1 MRRLAVAL
9 LITGLGLT
17 TSRVARACPGCS
29 NPNLPTARAGNFALL
44 PGEISVALNL
54 TGTTMRV
61 VHSEYCPDIGPI
73 CGRRAE
79 PPQLHDQRF
88 YIGEL
93 RPVAGIGITKLFAV
107 EVQAPIRLLKTTIVF
122 RRLDGSP
129 FEPDYANIHHRNETL
144 FGIAD
149 PWILGRAT
157 WSVDH
162 FIVTGRGGVGVP
174 LGSTEEDPFAR
185 GRAGLSHQH
194 IQFGTGT
201 FYPVLAVD
209 AGVRLG
215 DFGLSAYAQTLLFL
229 TDNKYG
235 YQAGNRYVGG
245 FSGDM
250 ELLPRLRG
258 GVGADILNEQPERWG
273 GVVQQDGN
281 VGRTDVLAG
290 GMVSYAFGNVIASL
304 AVKIPIYQHFIDVS
318 HGRPEQRGQL
328 TYPAIVNLAV
338 QTTFGGGP
346 AILPLSPPV
355 QSTQGSRPEPAR
367 VVTR

>member
-1 MRRLAVAL
+1 MKYLAVAL
-9 LITGLGLT
+9 LIGCLGLG
-17 TSRVARACPGCS
+17 TSRVAKACPGCS

-44 PGEISVALNL
+44 PGEISAALNL
-54 TGTTMRV
+54 TGTTLRV

-73 CGRRAE
+73 CNERVE

-93 RPVAGIGITKLFAV
+93 RPVVGIGITKLFAA
-107 EVQAPIRLLKTTIVF
+107 EIQAPLRLLKTTIVF
-122 RRLDGSP
+122 RRLDGMP

-144 FGIAD
+144 VGFAD
-149 PWILGRAT
+149 PWLLGRAT
-157 WSVDH
+157 WSVDN
-162 FIVTGRGGVGVP
+162 FIVTGRAGVGVP

-185 GRAGLSHQH
+185 GRAGLAHQH

-201 FYPVLAVD
+201 FYPVFAVD

-215 DFGLSAYAQTLLFL
+215 MVTLSAYAQTLLFL
-229 TDNKYG
+229 TANQHG

-245 FSGDM
+245 VSGDM
-250 ELLPRLRG
+250 EVVPRLRA
-258 GVGADILNEQPERWG
+258 GVGADILNEQPERWS

-290 GMVSYAFGNVIASL
+290 GMMSYAFGNVIASL
-304 AVKIPIYQHFIDVS
+304 AVKVPVYQHFIDVS
-318 HGRPEQRGQL
+318 HGHEGERGQL

-338 QTTFGGGP
+338 QTTFGGGS
-346 AILPLSPPV
+346 AIPPPTLPV
-355 QSTQGSRPEPAR
+355 QSRQGS
-367 VVTR
+367 